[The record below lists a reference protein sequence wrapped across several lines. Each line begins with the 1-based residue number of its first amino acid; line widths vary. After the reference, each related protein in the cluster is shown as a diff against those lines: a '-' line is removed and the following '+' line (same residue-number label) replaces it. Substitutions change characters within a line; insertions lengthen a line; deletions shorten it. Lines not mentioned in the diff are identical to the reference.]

1 MEEWV
6 VVFRSDLD
14 EERKKKLQRRDK
26 VSEEEKLNFYQNI
39 LLFKL

>member
-14 EERKKKLQRRDK
+14 EERKKKLQRRDN

>member
-14 EERKKKLQRRDK
+14 EERKKKLQRRDE
-26 VSEEEKLNFYQNI
+26 VSGEERLNFYQNI
-39 LLFKL
+39 LHLKL